1 MADDKYKGYRG
12 PVLSA
17 LKNFGV
23 YVWSDVEVQTKKG
36 VFSGV
41 ILPRSETADD
51 KHLVLKMSN
60 GYNVGVLADNI
71 ESIREVGHKEAHY
84 KIP

>member
-12 PVLSA
+12 PVLAA

-36 VFSGV
+36 IFSGV

-60 GYNVGVLADNI
+60 GYFIFFHENRWISSFPV
-71 ESIREVGHKEAHY
+71 SS
-84 KIP
+84 P